1 MRVARGFFCFFLHG
15 IHHQKISSKLKLR
28 LHYIIGS
35 KMDGCPPTKP
45 ARVALETQ
53 KPSPRAAR
61 GLLLEIHLSCPSLLS
76 CILLPGCASW
86 AAAVAGTAEASLVWL
101 AFLPLA
107 VIFFLVA
114 HDSGPCTFVIQGCTS
129 WDGIWQ
135 DPKV

>member
-1 MRVARGFFCFFLHG
+1 
-15 IHHQKISSKLKLR
+15 
-28 LHYIIGS
+28 
-35 KMDGCPPTKP
+35 MDGCPPTKP